1 MNQRITRLVLATAL
15 IACSSLA
22 QAQWMWVNEKGVK
35 QLSDQPPP
43 PGTPANRI
51 LKSPR
56 GQAPAEL
63 RPQAAPAPA
72 EGEEAAAAAPAAA
85 NANAAPAKPTLA
97 ERNADYNKR
106 QKLAAENA
114 AKAQEEANRA
124 SEKARYCSE
133 AKKNIDLLESGV
145 RISEVDNKGERG
157 YMSDEGRAKRLQEDR
172 SAYNKTC
179 K

>member
-1 MNQRITRLVLATAL
+1 MNQRITRFMLAAAL

-22 QAQWMWVNEKGVK
+22 QAQWIWVNEKGVK

-43 PGTPANRI
+43 PGTPANRV

-56 GQAPAEL
+56 GQAPADA
-63 RPQAAPAPA
+63 RQAVAPAPA
-72 EGEEAAAAAPAAA
+72 AEGDDAATAAPADGKSPA
-85 NANAAPAKPTLA
+85 AKPSLA

-114 AKAQEEANRA
+114 TKAQEDANRA
-124 SEKARYCSE
+124 NEKTKYCSE
-133 AKKNIDLLESGV
+133 AKKNIDLLESGT
-145 RISEVDNKGERG
+145 RIAEVDNKGERG
-157 YMSDEGRAKRLQEDR
+157 YMSDEGRAKRLQDDR

>member
-1 MNQRITRLVLATAL
+1 MNQRFTRFILATAL

-22 QAQWMWVNEKGVK
+22 QAQWIWVNEKGVK

-43 PGTPANRI
+43 PGTPANRV

-56 GQAPAEL
+56 GQAPAEA
-63 RPQAAPAPA
+63 RPAPAPA
-72 EGEEAAAAAPAAA
+72 AEGEDAAAAAPADGKSPAA
-85 NANAAPAKPTLA
+85 RPTLA

-114 AKAQEEANRA
+114 TKAQEEASRA
-124 SEKARYCSE
+124 SEKTKFCSE

-145 RISEVDNKGERG
+145 RISEMDSKGERG
-157 YMSDEGRAKRLQEDR
+157 FMSDEGRAKRLQDDR
-172 SAYNKTC
+172 SAYNKNC

>member
-15 IACSSLA
+15 IACTSLA

-51 LKSPR
+51 LKAPR
-56 GQAPAEL
+56 GAGPVDMRQQ
-63 RPQAAPAPA
+63 QAAAPA
-72 EGEEAAAAAPAAA
+72 EGEEAAPAAA
-85 NANAAPAKPTLA
+85 GDAKAPPPKPTLA

-106 QKLAAENA
+106 QKAAAESA
-114 AKAQEEANRA
+114 AKAAEEANRA
-124 SEKARYCSE
+124 SEKSKYCSS
-133 AKKNIDLLESGV
+133 AKRNIDLLESGV
-145 RISEVDNKGERG
+145 RISEVDSKGERG
-157 YMSDEGRAKRLQEDR
+157 FLTDADRAKRLQEDR
-172 SAYNKTC
+172 STYDKTC

>member
-1 MNQRITRLVLATAL
+1 MNQRITRFALAAAL

-51 LKSPR
+51 LKAPR
-56 GQAPAEL
+56 GQAPIAV
-63 RPQAAPAPA
+63 AAPV
-72 EGEEAAAAAPAAA
+72 APAAEGDES
-85 NANAAPAKPTLA
+85 AAAEPADAKAPAAKPTVA

-106 QKLAAENA
+106 QKLASENA

-124 SEKARYCSE
+124 NEKAKYCSE

-157 YMSDEGRAKRLQEDR
+157 YMSDEGRAKRLQDDR
-172 SAYNKTC
+172 GAYNKTC

>member
-51 LKSPR
+51 LKAPR
-56 GQAPAEL
+56 GQALPDLRQPAAEGAETPPPAE
-63 RPQAAPAPA
+63 AKAP
-72 EGEEAAAAAPAAA
+72 
-85 NANAAPAKPTLA
+85 PAKPTLA
-97 ERNADYNKR
+97 ERNADFNKR

-114 AKAQEEANRA
+114 AKEADEAQRA
-124 SEKARYCSE
+124 SDKTKYCTE

-145 RISEVDNKGERG
+145 RISEVDAKGDRG
-157 YMSDEGRAKRLQEDR
+157 FLTDENRARQLQEGRNT
-172 SAYNKTC
+172 YNKIC

>member
-1 MNQRITRLVLATAL
+1 MNQRITRLALATAL
-15 IACSSLA
+15 IACTTLA

-51 LKSPR
+51 LKAPR
-56 GQAPAEL
+56 GQAVPDLRQPPADSAET
-63 RPQAAPAPA
+63 PAPA
-72 EGEEAAAAAPAAA
+72 TAEAKAP
-85 NANAAPAKPTLA
+85 PAKPTLA

-114 AKAQEEANRA
+114 AKEADEAQRA
-124 SEKARYCSE
+124 SDKVKYCTE

-145 RISEVDNKGERG
+145 RISEVDAQGDRG
-157 YMSDEGRAKRLQEDR
+157 FLSDDNRARQLQEGRNN
-172 SAYNKTC
+172 YNKIC

>member
-1 MNQRITRLVLATAL
+1 MNQRITRCMLAAAL

-22 QAQWMWVNEKGVK
+22 QAQWIWVNEKGVK

-43 PGTPANRI
+43 PGTPANRV

-56 GQAPAEL
+56 GLAPADA
-63 RPQAAPAPA
+63 RQAAAPAPA
-72 EGEEAAAAAPAAA
+72 AEGEDAAAPADAK
-85 NANAAPAKPTLA
+85 APAAKPSLA

-114 AKAQEEANRA
+114 AKAQEDANRA
-124 SEKARYCSE
+124 NEKTKYCSE

-172 SAYNKTC
+172 SAYNKAC